1 MCDGRDWGM
10 CDGRDWGMCDGRDW
24 GMCDGRD
31 WGMCDG
37 RDWGMCDGRD
47 CDMKYVVGG
56 AMPCDNTDLSPQGR
70 CPWDHR
76 SSEEAWV

>member
-1 MCDGRDWGM
+1 MGGASTCVMGGTGACVMGGTGARVMG
-10 CDGRDWGMCDGRDW
+10 GT
-24 GMCDGRD
+24 
-31 WGMCDG
+31 
-37 RDWGMCDGRD
+37 
-47 CDMKYVVGG
+47 VVGG